1 MPETRAYEAPQL
13 TRLAI
18 GRMGKHQVF
27 DVLPAEAVTARW
39 DIEGLL
45 EKHGSPLFVI
55 SEQALRDL
63 YRSFRD
69 TFTAAGIDTRVAYS
83 YKTNYLPA
91 VCSVLADEGA
101 WSEVVSGMEYSLAR
115 ALGTPPASIV
125 FNGPYKTRAELET
138 AVLEGALVNIDN
150 FDEIEAL
157 DDVARTVGRAARVGI
172 RVNVRYGPNG
182 WTKFGFSYDSGEA
195 RQALQRIRQARR
207 LRLVALHNHCGTF
220 NLDPQIYAT
229 TTQAL
234 IELGRFARKL
244 GLKPTVVDLGG
255 GYPSSNQLKPAFDL
269 PGRRAGASNLAAFA
283 EAILGPL
290 GRAKDVFG
298 GRPTVIL
305 EPGRA
310 VVDAA
315 VFLAARVVAVKE
327 IPEQGPAVIIDAG
340 VNVLP
345 TAYWYDHP
353 VEAVDGD
360 LGGGAGKV
368 RPTRVY
374 GPMCMQ
380 IDVVRERAP
389 LPPLKVGAPLV
400 IANVGAY
407 CISQS
412 MQFIQPRPAVVLL
425 GPTES
430 EVVRRR
436 ETWRDIFALDHVP
449 ERLRRAGYAL

>member
-1 MPETRAYEAPQL
+1 MPETRAYEAPQV
-13 TRLAI
+13 TRLTV
-18 GRMGKHQVF
+18 GRMDKHRTF
-27 DVLPAEAVTARW
+27 DVLPAETLDSRW
-39 DIEGLL
+39 DIPGLL
-45 EKHGSPLFVI
+45 EKYGSPLFLV

-69 TFTAAGIDTRVAYS
+69 TFTAAGIDTHVAYS

-115 ALGTPPASIV
+115 ALGTPPAQIV

-138 AVLEGALVNIDN
+138 AVVEGALVNIDN

-157 DDVARTVGRAARVGI
+157 DDVARTVGRTARVGI
-172 RVNVRYGPNG
+172 RVNVRYGANG
-182 WTKFGFSYDSGEA
+182 WTKFGFGYDSGEA
-195 RQALQRIRQARR
+195 RHALQRIRHAKR
-207 LRLVALHNHCGTF
+207 LRLVALHNHGGTF
-220 NLDPQIYAT
+220 NLDPQMYAT
-229 TTQAL
+229 ATKAL
-234 IELGRFARKL
+234 IELARIARKL
-244 GLKPTVVDLGG
+244 GLKPTTLDLGG
-255 GYPSSNQLKPAFDL
+255 GYPSSNRLKPAWDA
-269 PGRRAGASNLAAFA
+269 PGRRAEASNLGSFA

-290 GRAKDVFG
+290 GRAKEAFG
-298 GRPTVIL
+298 GRPTLIL

-315 VFLAARVVAVKE
+315 VFLASRVVAVKE
-327 IPEQGPAVIIDAG
+327 VPEQGPAVVIDAG

-353 VEAVDGD
+353 IEALDD
-360 LGGGAGKV
+360 ESGGGAGKV

-374 GPMCMQ
+374 GPLCMQ
-380 IDVVRERAP
+380 IDVVRDRAP

-407 CISQS
+407 CVSQS

-425 GPTES
+425 GPGEP

-449 ERLRRAGYAL
+449 ERLRRDGYAL